1 MSGIIPLHPWF
12 GIVLLLAAIALLIA
26 GLRFYQVRY
35 QPDPEWVRKLFHMSS
50 GTFAL
55 VAPWLFG
62 QDWPVLVVLGF
73 VAIVLFLFRV
83 TRLKNGPGKILSDV
97 SRYSFGEMYFV
108 MSIAIL
114 LLFTEQEERVL
125 YSISLI
131 ILTLA
136 DAIAA
141 LVGVRYGQVRYV
153 VPEGMKS
160 IEGSFAFF
168 LVAFLSTHITLFL
181 FFPMDG
187 MANLMISI
195 TVSLLATLAESVS
208 WGGKDNLVVPIV
220 SFMMLKFLIV
230 KDNAHLLLALTLALL
245 LFILLEACRRT
256 KVVCPQALM
265 GISVISYVSWA
276 IGGIDFLVVLLL
288 HSVSSPIILKSSTE
302 LFSSKK
308 IGLFIATYTM
318 SFVWLFLYQQTQ
330 SEVFFFAFL
339 IGLLAQS
346 ICFSLTEIFQS
357 SQKRHLLIYLFLNI
371 LKNWGLTLTALVLR
385 SGLSSEVVVH
395 SIWAAVSMLMASG
408 IYYLFVFKRSKAA
421 VLIQPICAAVGSILG
436 ILLF

>member
-1 MSGIIPLHPWF
+1 MNGVIPLNPWF
-12 GIVLLLAAIALLIA
+12 GIVLLIVAMAALIA
-26 GLRFYQVRY
+26 GLRFYQVRFH
-35 QPDPEWVRKLFHMSS
+35 PDPEWVRKLFHISS
-50 GTFAL
+50 GIFAL
-55 VAPWLFG
+55 IAPWLFV
-62 QDWPVLVVLGF
+62 QDWPVLVVLGL
-73 VAIVLFLFRV
+73 VSIVLFLFRV
-83 TRLKNGPGKILSDV
+83 TRLKNGPGKILSNV

-114 LLFTEQEERVL
+114 FIFTGSEERVL

-141 LVGVRYGQVRYV
+141 LIGVRYGQVRYL
-153 VPEGMKS
+153 VPEGEKS

-168 LVAFLSTHITLFL
+168 LVSFLSTHITLFL

-195 TVSLLATLAESVS
+195 TVSLLATLVESVS

-220 SFMMLKFLIV
+220 SFMMLKFLIA
-230 KDNAHLLLALTLALL
+230 KDIANLLVPLSLALL
-245 LFILLEACRRT
+245 LFVLLEACRRSR
-256 KVVCPQALM
+256 VVCPQAVL
-265 GISVISYVSWA
+265 GISLISYVSWA
-276 IGGIDFLVVLLL
+276 IGGIDFLLVLLL
-288 HSVSSPIILKSSTE
+288 HSLSSPIILKSSSE
-302 LFSSKK
+302 LFSGKK

-339 IGLLAQS
+339 IGLLVQS
-346 ICFSLTEIFQS
+346 VCFSLTEIFQS
-357 SQKRHLLIYLFLNI
+357 SRKRHLSIYLLLNI
-371 LKNWGLTLTALVLR
+371 LKNWGLTLAALVLR
-385 SGLSSEVVVH
+385 SGLTGEVVIH
-395 SIWAAVSMLMASG
+395 SIWAALCMLMAAG
-408 IYYLFVFKRSKAA
+408 IYYLLVFKRSKAE
-421 VLIQPICAAVGSILG
+421 VLIQPICAMVGSIVG